1 MQQNDLFN
9 GWIGQASRSTQV
21 TIVQSTRET
30 GNIYY
35 YDTNNKP
42 NLDKVNNSFILCV
55 YIKNN
60 AKIQT

>member
-42 NLDKVNNSFILCV
+42 NLDKVNNSFIL
-55 YIKNN
+55 
-60 AKIQT
+60 